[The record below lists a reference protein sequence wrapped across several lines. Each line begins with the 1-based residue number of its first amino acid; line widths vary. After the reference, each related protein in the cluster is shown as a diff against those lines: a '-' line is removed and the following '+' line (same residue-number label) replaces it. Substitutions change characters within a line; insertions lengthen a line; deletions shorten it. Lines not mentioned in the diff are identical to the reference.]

1 MIEDIKVEQT
11 YGWATR
17 FKDDGSAERVWSMT
31 NYRILFL
38 RNGEWHE
45 VPVEHINPTPPK
57 EQSDD

>member
-11 YGWATR
+11 YGWGVTPE
-17 FKDDGSAERVWSMT
+17 GERIWLMT
-31 NYRILFL
+31 NYRIMFL
-38 RNGEWHE
+38 RGGEWHE